1 MRAGGALRRALW
13 PARWFRA
20 RARPQVWG
28 CGIWGSQKERAVHV
42 NVHCTVH
49 QRCSCTDRD
58 ASSAL
63 ERPRPLVRCEPSFL
77 RMGFG
82 FPSTLGGIFH
92 RHARARRPLPATAR
106 AAGGGGPPRRAGA
119 GGRGGGGGRR
129 GGAGGGDHSPLGGI
143 GGGGADGAV
152 SRRARGPR
160 GGGRAEVEHA
170 RPHSAWA
177 RSVPGASAAAQP
189 LGRPERA
196 SPACLQVCWC
206 AGRVACSTHRRR
218 GMGRAK
224 GMRYGAGACSSYR
237 RRRAPCSGAKACG
250 CNKQRAPRTCT
261 DPTCALATD
270 TAHRAT

>member
-13 PARWFRA
+13 PARWFRG
-20 RARPQVWG
+20 RARPPRLG
-28 CGIWGSQKERAVHV
+28 PRHLGFTEGAYSTCKR
-42 NVHCTVH
+42 TVH
-49 QRCSCTDRD
+49 QRCPCTDRD
-58 ASSAL
+58 ALSAL
-63 ERPRPLVRCEPSFL
+63 EGPRPSPLVRCEPSFW
-77 RMGFG
+77 MGFG
-82 FPSTLGGIFH
+82 SPCTLGGIFH

-143 GGGGADGAV
+143 GGGGAAGAV

-206 AGRVACSTHRRR
+206 AGRVACSTHRHR
-218 GMGRAK
+218 GMVRAK
-224 GMRYGAGACSSYR
+224 GMRYGAGACSRYR
-237 RRRAPCSGAKACG
+237 RRRAPCSGAKSMRLQQA
-250 CNKQRAPRTCT
+250 AS
-261 DPTCALATD
+261 A
-270 TAHRAT
+270 AHVH

>member
-1 MRAGGALRRALW
+1 MRTLFLDGIWFSLHPRGDFSSPRARSPPASRHCARCRRRGGAEACG
-13 PARWFRA
+13 RWRT
-20 RARPQVWG
+20 R
-28 CGIWGSQKERAVHV
+28 
-42 NVHCTVH
+42 
-49 QRCSCTDRD
+49 
-58 ASSAL
+58 
-63 ERPRPLVRCEPSFL
+63 
-77 RMGFG
+77 
-82 FPSTLGGIFH
+82 
-92 RHARARRPLPATAR
+92 
-106 AAGGGGPPRRAGA
+106 
-119 GGRGGGGGRR
+119 GGGRR
-129 GGAGGGDHSPLGGI
+129 GGAGGGDHSPVGGI

-160 GGGRAEVEHA
+160 GGGPAEVEHA

-206 AGRVACSTHRRR
+206 AGRVACSTHRHR
-218 GMGRAK
+218 GIGRAK
-224 GMRYGAGACSSYR
+224 GMRYGVGACSRYR